1 MTLRE
6 HLLTLLDAK
15 VPMTALALVS
25 ATGSSLKSVTA
36 ALCEMRRVGL
46 VERHGVYGRYA
57 YTKRRSHAAHACELA
72 LLISGWRRD

>member
-36 ALCEMRRVGL
+36 ALCEMRSLDG
-46 VERHGVYGRYA
+46 
-57 YTKRRSHAAHACELA
+57 S
-72 LLISGWRRD
+72 

>member
-1 MTLRE
+1 MTLRA

-15 VPMTALALVS
+15 VPTTALALVT

-46 VERHGVYGRYA
+46 VERHGVYGRYG
-57 YTKRRSHAAHACELA
+57 YTRRPCKVRHACELS
-72 LLISGWRRD
+72 LLIGGWRRD